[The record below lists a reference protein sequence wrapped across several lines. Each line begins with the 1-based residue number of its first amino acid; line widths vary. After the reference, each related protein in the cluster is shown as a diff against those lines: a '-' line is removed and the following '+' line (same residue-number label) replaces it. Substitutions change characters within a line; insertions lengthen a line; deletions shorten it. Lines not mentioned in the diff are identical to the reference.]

1 MRYFTPLLFLF
12 CLFVCSRSLAQVS
25 VTATGGTLGPTT
37 YTNFTTA
44 FAAINNGTHT
54 GGISVSVTGNF
65 SESVT
70 PVLNSSGTGATS
82 YSSVLIK
89 PAAGISPT
97 ITNTAD
103 NTASIK
109 LDGADN
115 VTIDGSN
122 TTGGTTR
129 DMTFVNT
136 NTSGSGNAVNIWL
149 ASKPSD
155 GATNNVIKNCRVM
168 GSGNPLGAAYMG
180 VCICSSN
187 TTMAAFGS
195 AGSATVSAN
204 SNNTIQNNL
213 MNGANVGVVFS
224 GGAAVG
230 ETGNQIIGNTIGDN
244 TSAANLKFTNAG
256 IYLLNQAGFTIA
268 QNTVTWVGTGLFT
281 SIPLGAISIGAG
293 CTGGS
298 IRRNN
303 ITNIRVSQTTG
314 LTAGILLNAAA
325 GNNIKVENNFIS
337 DVASAGSATAV
348 NNAYGIAI
356 GAGSGYNIAFNSI
369 NMNTNPTT
377 TATGYQAAL
386 YVAAGISTLNI
397 RNNLF
402 VHTGTNTTNKFSI
415 YAATTNPA
423 TSVIDYNIYYTTAS
437 VLGYANGNQTA
448 LADIHTNFQNNL
460 NHSQNLLPVFVSA
473 SDLHL
478 NATNTTNLASIAG
491 AGTAITGTTVDYDG
505 NIRAAAPTIGAHELA
520 SGPCVPPAAPTTTAV
535 SRCGPGPVTLT
546 ATSPA
551 GTTLN
556 WYTTATST
564 PMLASGA
571 TYTAPTVTGN
581 TTYYVAAATAANCES
596 PRVPVNIVVNAKPT
610 AGISPAA
617 PAAICSGASL
627 TLTATGGNSYQWL
640 NAAGSITGQTN
651 AVYAATTSGIY
662 RAVVYAPVTGCTDT
676 SAPVTVTVNP
686 TPVVFLGADTTFCSG
701 PSLVLD
707 AGNPGG
713 SYLWNNAGT
722 SQTRTV
728 NTTGIYAVKVSN
740 SNATC
745 FAYDTITVVV
755 NATPVINL
763 GNDTTLCAGAGY
775 TMNAGNPGSTYLWN
789 NATTA
794 QNRTVTTTGTYSV
807 KVTSPLNCSASDTVA
822 VSFLAAPVVDL
833 GNDLEICTSTA
844 VILDAGNP
852 GASFLWDDGS
862 TAQTRSVNSS
872 GTYYVTVSN
881 IAANCKGTDT
891 VHAAVYP
898 NPVVDLGNDTISC
911 HNAITILDAQN
922 PGASYLWDDGS
933 TAQTRTVTVTG
944 VYSVTV
950 TDIHSCVGADDV
962 TIEVKGLP
970 GGDIN
975 AVYGDTATYTFSLL
989 NARYV
994 TGATWNFG
1002 DGSPVATGATVQHRY
1017 ASNGIYTVTVNLLGE
1032 CSDSSASSATVNVF
1046 DANGGTG
1053 LVHIENSNS
1062 FSLYPN
1068 PARNQVMITNKTG
1081 LQMKRLTVYNILG
1094 QVIYEAQAENA
1105 YGHRINTTNCT
1116 PGVYLLKIETE
1127 SGFYIRKFEVMQ

>member
-1 MRYFTPLLFLF
+1 MRFFTPLCLLLG
-12 CLFVCSRSLAQVS
+12 LFVCSKSSAQVS

-54 GGISVSVTGNF
+54 GAITVSVTGNF
-65 SESVT
+65 TESVT
-70 PVLNSSGTGATS
+70 PAINSSGTGSAS
-82 YSSVLIK
+82 YTAVLIK
-89 PAAGISPT
+89 PAAGVSPT

-122 TTGGTTR
+122 TVGGTTR

-187 TTMAAFGS
+187 SVMAAFGS
-195 AGSATVSAN
+195 TGSATVSAN

-224 GGAAVG
+224 GGATVG
-230 ETGNQIIGNTIGDN
+230 ETGNQVIGNTIGDN
-244 TSAANLKFTNAG
+244 TSGTVFKFTNAG
-256 IYLLNQAGFTIA
+256 IYLLNQAGFTLA

-303 ITNIRVSQTTG
+303 ITNIRVSQTSG
-314 LTAGILLNAAA
+314 LTAGILLNAAT
-325 GNNIKVENNFIS
+325 GNSIKVENNFIS
-337 DVASAGSATAV
+337 DVASAGSTTAAS
-348 NNAYGIAI
+348 NAYGIAI
-356 GAGSGYNIAFNSI
+356 GAGSGYNIAFNSV

-377 TATGYQAAL
+377 TANGYQAAL
-386 YVAAGISTLNI
+386 YVASGIGTLNI
-397 RNNLF
+397 RNNILI
-402 VHTGTNTTNKFSI
+402 HTGSNTTNKFSI
-415 YAATTNPA
+415 YSAGTNPA
-423 TSVIDYNIYYTTAS
+423 TSVIDYNVYYTTAS
-437 VLGYANGNQTA
+437 VLGYANGNLAA
-448 LADIHTNFQNNL
+448 LTDINTSFQNSL
-460 NHSQNLLPVFVSA
+460 NHSSNVLPVFVSA
-473 SDLHL
+473 TDLHL
-478 NATNTTNLASIAG
+478 NATNATNLASIAG
-491 AGTAITGTTVDYDG
+491 AGIAITGTTVDYDG
-505 NIRAAAPTIGAHELA
+505 NARGATPTIGAHELA
-520 SGPCVPPAAPTTTAV
+520 SGPCVPPVAPTTAAV

-546 ATSPA
+546 ATSPT

-556 WYTTATST
+556 WYATATST
-564 PMLASGA
+564 PALASGA
-571 TYTAPTVTGN
+571 TYTTPTVTGN

-596 PRVPVNIVVNAKPT
+596 PRVAINITVNTKPT
-610 AGISPAA
+610 AGVSPTA

-627 TLTATGGNSYQWL
+627 NLTATGGNTYQWL

-651 AVYAATTSGIY
+651 AVYTATTSGVY
-662 RAVVYAPVTGCTDT
+662 RAVVYAAVTGCADT
-676 SAPVTVTVNP
+676 SVPVTVTVNP
-686 TPVVFLGADTTFCSG
+686 TPVVALGNDTTFCSG

-707 AGNPGG
+707 AGNAGG
-713 SYLWNNAGT
+713 SYLWNNASTG
-722 SQTRTV
+722 QTHTV
-728 NTTGIYAVKVSN
+728 NTTGTYAVKVGN
-740 SNATC
+740 SNGTC
-745 FAYDTITVVV
+745 FAYDTIAVVV
-755 NATPVINL
+755 NPTPVVNL
-763 GNDTTLCAGAGY
+763 GNDTTLCAGTGY
-775 TMNAGNPGSTYLWN
+775 TMNAGNPGATYLWN
-789 NATTA
+789 NAATT
-794 QNRTVTTTGTYSV
+794 QSRTVTTSGTYAV
-807 KVTSPLNCSASDTVA
+807 KVTSPLNCAAVDTVA
-822 VSFLAAPVVDL
+822 VTFLAAPVVNL

-844 VILDAGNP
+844 VILDAGNA

-862 TAQTRSVNSS
+862 TAQTRSVNTS

-898 NPVVDLGNDTISC
+898 NPVVDLGNDTIAC

-933 TAQTRTVTVTG
+933 TAQTRTVTVSG

-950 TDIHSCVGADDV
+950 TDVHSCVGADAV
-962 TIEVKGLP
+962 NIAVKDLP

-994 TGATWNFG
+994 TGYAWNFG
-1002 DGSPVATGATVQHRY
+1002 DGSPVATGAIVQHRY
-1017 ASNGIYTVTVNLLGE
+1017 VNNGIYTVTVSLTGE
-1032 CSDSSASSATVNVF
+1032 CSDSSARSATVEVF
-1046 DANGGTG
+1046 DGNGGTG
-1053 LVHIENSNS
+1053 LVNIKNTDGLN
-1062 FSLYPN
+1062 LYPN
-1068 PARNQVMITNKTG
+1068 PARNQVMITNETG
-1081 LQMKRLTVYNILG
+1081 RQMKQLTAYNILG
-1094 QVIYEAQAENA
+1094 QVVYTAQADNA
-1105 YGHRINTTNCT
+1105 YGHRINTSPFA
-1116 PGVYLLKIETE
+1116 PGVYLLKIETG
-1127 SGFYIRKFEVMQ
+1127 SGFYIKKFEVMQ